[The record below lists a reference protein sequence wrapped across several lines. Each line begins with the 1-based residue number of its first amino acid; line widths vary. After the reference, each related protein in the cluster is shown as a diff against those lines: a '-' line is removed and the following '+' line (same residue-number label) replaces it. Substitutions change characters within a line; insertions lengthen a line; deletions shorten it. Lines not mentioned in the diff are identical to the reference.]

1 MKLPHI
7 LTDMNAFMMDESFAG
22 QVNTMTMPKIAYKV
36 VEKILSGAA
45 GSIDRSLGKLEKM
58 EIEVNI
64 EAYNPALVG
73 LVGSNDGREEVV
85 IVRGAL
91 DVDGSHKPL
100 VVRFSGFWRDLDLGE
115 LKPEGETSVKSMV
128 SIEHFEF
135 ELDGQEL
142 VYIDHMTNVVRFNGV
157 DRTAEL
163 RACLGQ

>member
-7 LTDMNAFMMDESFAG
+7 LTDMNVFMMDESFAG
-22 QVNTMTMPKIAYKV
+22 QVNTMTMPKIAFKV

-64 EAYNPALVG
+64 EAFNPRLIG
-73 LVGSNDGREEVV
+73 LVGSNDAREEVV

-91 DVDGSHKPL
+91 DVDGTHKPL
-100 VVRFSGFWRDLDLGE
+100 VVRFSGFWKDLDMGE
-115 LKPEGETSVKSMV
+115 FKPEGETAVKSMV
-128 SIEHFEF
+128 SLEHFEL
-135 ELDGQEL
+135 ELDGREL
-142 VYIDHMTNVVRFNGV
+142 VYIDHLTNVVRFNGE
-157 DRTAEL
+157 DRTAGI